1 LAVINFYRIDVYN
14 IENRVIIDKDIS
26 IILKNYIENLEDSE
40 RFCKG
45 SKCSALLSHYFIN
58 EENSEDCIPSS
69 ISFDFSKFTDKKINS
84 AIISNPL
91 EDIDTFNE
99 LNKRNIELETYTNDE
114 KLTVKTI
121 FDNNSTDYDKLNTKL
136 KSTKFS
142 LYKIY
147 KILLNEKIDID
158 SDELG
163 KFSLYFYENNL
174 NRLKKDKTYFNFMKI
189 KNTNI
194 LSILQNIDGFDC
206 KKILEYLNSHIL
218 IKEKIKLKDYPVYED
233 DFSNILN
240 HSDMKEFNFTYKCT
254 EKSLLNKKGVNENLE
269 TIFELFGKESSNHE
283 VKIAVNSEKGHHL
296 NNKKISQLFVLLK
309 ETGFITECKV
319 KKANSRSFVDS
330 TSMGDLLK
338 FSSTLKFDSL
348 ESANHIFLNAY
359 NNNLNTILDRI
370 ELRS

>member
-1 LAVINFYRIDVYN
+1 MAIINFYRIDVYDIEKN
-14 IENRVIIDKDIS
+14 IIIDKDIS

-45 SKCSALLSHYFIN
+45 SKCSALLSHYLIN
-58 EENSEDCIPSS
+58 EENFEECVPSN

-91 EDIDTFNE
+91 EDIDTFDE
-99 LNKRNIELETYTNDE
+99 LNKRNIELETYTNNE
-114 KLTVKTI
+114 KIIVKKI
-121 FDNNSTDYDKLNTKL
+121 FDSNLKDYDKLNTKL
-136 KSTKFS
+136 KSTKIS

-147 KILLNEKIDID
+147 KILINEEIDIE

-174 NRLKKDKTYFNFMKI
+174 NRLKKDKTYFNFMKLE
-189 KNTNI
+189 NTNI
-194 LSILQNIDGFDC
+194 LSILQNTDGFDC

-233 DFSNILN
+233 DFSDILN

-254 EKSLLNKKGVNENLE
+254 EKSLLNKNGFNGNLE

-283 VKIAVNSEKGHHL
+283 VKISVNSEKGHNL
-296 NNKKISQLFVLLK
+296 NNEKISQLFVLLK
-309 ETGFITECKV
+309 ETGFISECKV

-330 TSMGDLLK
+330 NSMGELLK
-338 FSSTLKFDSL
+338 FSASFKFDSL
-348 ESANHIFLNAY
+348 ESANYIFLNAY
-359 NNNLNTILDRI
+359 NSNLNTILDRI
-370 ELRS
+370 SLRS